1 MLENTF
7 YEMISRYILKF
18 IQFDS
23 HNKLLIFLVYNQKM
37 MQFETDHLDSKEQS
51 GTLEQEYLEEI

>member
-23 HNKLLIFLVYNQKM
+23 HNKLLIFLVNNQKM